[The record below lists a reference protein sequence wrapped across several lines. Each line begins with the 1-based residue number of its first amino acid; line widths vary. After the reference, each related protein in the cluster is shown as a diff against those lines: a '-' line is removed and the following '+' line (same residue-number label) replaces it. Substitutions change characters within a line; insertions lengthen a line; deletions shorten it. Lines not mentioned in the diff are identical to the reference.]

1 MGVKSTVGV
10 EISTKLWETV
20 FEEISKVVA
29 GPRDPADA
37 LAELPEL
44 DAGKD
49 ADDEIVGE
57 FDDDGVEDDLPRIQE
72 QRESESADVI
82 DVEIVDAGYTDAPMT
97 IGSGTAHTGHVRFS
111 APRAAQPRSGLPR
124 SSRTHRPAGSGML
137 SLQDAVAAQAD
148 MVRRANIRN
157 ARRR

>member
-82 DVEIVDAGYTDAPMT
+82 DGEIVDAGYTDAPMT
-97 IGSGTAHTGHVRFS
+97 IGSGTATPDTSDSPLRGPLSPDPVYPGPLGPTGQRIAGCS
-111 APRAAQPRSGLPR
+111 RCKTPWQPRP
-124 SSRTHRPAGSGML
+124 TW
-137 SLQDAVAAQAD
+137 
-148 MVRRANIRN
+148 
-157 ARRR
+157 